1 MSFKITG
8 LNELQKELKQMK
20 KATKELEQTKQVSF
34 DNLFTTS
41 FMQKYT
47 SFSSIDEFLNA
58 GGFTAQTQE
67 DFEAIPEKEL
77 DKYISNTTN
86 FKNWED
92 MLGEATEQYVLKK
105 LGF

>member
-1 MSFKITG
+1 
-8 LNELQKELKQMK
+8 MK
-20 KATKELEQTKQVSF
+20 KTIKELEQTKQVSF

-41 FMQKYT
+41 FMKKYT

-58 GGFTAQTQE
+58 GGFNVQTQE

-92 MLGEATEQYVLKK
+92 MLGEAAEQYALKK
-105 LGF
+105 LSF

>member
-8 LNELQKELKQMK
+8 LTELQKDLKQME
-20 KATKELEQTKQVSF
+20 KAAKELSQTKQVSF
-34 DNLFTTS
+34 DKLFSAS
-41 FMQKYT
+41 FMRKYT

-58 GGFTAQTQE
+58 GGFDAQSQE
-67 DFEAIPEKEL
+67 AFEAIPEEEL
-77 DKYISNTTN
+77 DKYIANTTN

-92 MLGEATEQYVLKK
+92 MLGEAGTQYALKK